1 MATVTVLAVSDLEND
16 PRVNRQLRFLHG
28 RYRLVAGGLLPP
40 KLPGVTFVPFP
51 TKKKPKPIPYRFV
64 AAARRLTGRYV
75 TYYWNKMT
83 IRDWYAGL
91 RPHRADLIISN
102 DIMTLPLA
110 VGLAEE
116 FGAKVMYDAHEYAP
130 REFEDLWK
138 WRLLEA
144 PFVTALCKEY
154 MPRVD
159 AMTTVCQGIA
169 DEYERLTG
177 VRASLLTNA
186 PDFNDLNPRPCRD
199 GDPVRLVHHGGAI
212 PSRKLENM
220 IDMMPHLDERFQL
233 DFVLVGANEGYRAKL
248 ERRAAKVG
256 RVRFLPPVP
265 MIDLPRFLNA
275 YDLGVFLLEP
285 TNFNYLHALPN
296 KLFEFL
302 QGRIGVAIG
311 PSPEMARVVR
321 ETGTGVVAPD
331 FRPATL
337 AGLLNRL
344 TTADIN
350 QFKARAHAC
359 AREYSAD
366 RNRQTFL
373 GLCEAL
379 CPPAPA
385 ARVA

>member
-1 MATVTVLAVSDLEND
+1 MPTVTVLAVSDHEND

-28 RYRLVAGGLLPP
+28 RYRLVAGGLSPP

-51 TKKKPKPIPYRFV
+51 PWRPKPLKYRFI
-64 AAARRLTGRYV
+64 AAARRLSGRYD
-75 TYYWNKMT
+75 TYYWNKTT
-83 IRDWYAGL
+83 IREWFAAL
-91 RPHRADLIISN
+91 RPHRADLLIAN
-102 DIMTLPLA
+102 DIITLPLA
-110 VGLAEE
+110 VGLARE

-144 PFVTALCKEY
+144 PFVTALCREY
-154 MPRVD
+154 IPKVD

-177 VRASLLTNA
+177 VRATLLTNA
-186 PDFNDLNPRPCRD
+186 PDYNDLKPRPYVD
-199 GDPVRLVHHGGAI
+199 GQPVRLVHHGGAI

-220 IDMMPHLDERFQL
+220 IEVVRHLDPRFDL
-233 DFVLVGANEGYRAKL
+233 DFVLVGPNQAYRDKL
-248 ERRAAKVG
+248 QRLADKVG
-256 RVRFLPPVP
+256 RVRFVPPVP
-265 MIDLPRFLNA
+265 MIDLPRFLNQ
-275 YDLGVFLLEP
+275 YDIGLFLLEP

-321 ETGTGVVAPD
+321 ETGTGVVADD

-337 AGLLNRL
+337 AGLLNKL
-344 TTADIN
+344 TAADIN
-350 QFKARAHAC
+350 RFKQQAHLA
-359 AREYSAD
+359 AREYSAEK
-366 RNRQTFL
+366 NRETFL
-373 GLCEAL
+373 AMCERL
-379 CPPAPA
+379 CPSAVWASGA
-385 ARVA
+385 A